1 MTEGGTLS
9 GAAFSG
15 SSFKLLSSFYFF
27 FVAVC
32 SFATAL
38 VNALTDFIKDAIC
51 VVNESIKVATE
62 ACSTVTCVA
71 RALTAAFA
79 VATSV
84 LTAVIA
90 VSVLAAPAVGFAVT
104 VTVAFPAVAKSATV
118 LFLLYFSTQIFTE
131 KNADLVLCVNLI
143 FNLSPRKLR
152 LEVQLGLL
160 STMDR

>member
-27 FVAVC
+27 AC

-79 VATSV
+79 VATSAF
-84 LTAVIA
+84 TAVTA
-90 VSVLAAPAVGFAVT
+90 VSVLEAPAAAGLAVT
-104 VTVAFPAVAKSATV
+104 VADATPAANPVTLASAAA
-118 LFLLYFSTQIFTE
+118 
-131 KNADLVLCVNLI
+131 AD
-143 FNLSPRKLR
+143 
-152 LEVQLGLL
+152 
-160 STMDR
+160 

>member
-27 FVAVC
+27 FC
-32 SFATAL
+32 NFATAL
-38 VNALTDFIKDAIC
+38 VNALTDCNKDAIC

-71 RALTAAFA
+71 RALTAALA

-84 LTAVIA
+84 LTAEI
-90 VSVLAAPAVGFAVT
+90 SVLAADVVAAFT
-104 VTVAFPAVAKSATV
+104 VKAEV
-118 LFLLYFSTQIFTE
+118 
-131 KNADLVLCVNLI
+131 ADLVEVLVN
-143 FNLSPRKLR
+143 
-152 LEVQLGLL
+152 
-160 STMDR
+160 

>member
-1 MTEGGTLS
+1 MTEGGTLA

-27 FVAVC
+27 AC

-90 VSVLAAPAVGFAVT
+90 VSVLAAPAVGLAVT
-104 VTVAFPAVAKSATV
+104 VAEATAAVKPSTGESASPA
-118 LFLLYFSTQIFTE
+118 
-131 KNADLVLCVNLI
+131 D
-143 FNLSPRKLR
+143 
-152 LEVQLGLL
+152 
-160 STMDR
+160 

>member
-1 MTEGGTLS
+1 MTEGGTLA

-90 VSVLAAPAVGFAVT
+90 VSVLAAPAVGLAVT
-104 VTVAFPAVAKSATV
+104 VAEATAAVKPVTGE
-118 LFLLYFSTQIFTE
+118 STNE
-131 KNADLVLCVNLI
+131 AD
-143 FNLSPRKLR
+143 
-152 LEVQLGLL
+152 
-160 STMDR
+160 